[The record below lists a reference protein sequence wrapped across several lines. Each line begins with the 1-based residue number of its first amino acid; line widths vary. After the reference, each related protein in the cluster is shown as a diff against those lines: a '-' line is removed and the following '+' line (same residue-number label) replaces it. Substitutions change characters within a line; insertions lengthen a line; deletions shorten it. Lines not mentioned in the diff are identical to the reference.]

1 MTFCL
6 SVSTTI
12 SEKTIRYAPS
22 MRFVAELDLK
32 ALGFDGADP
41 AITGRPSYHPAVLR
55 RTYVYGYPNHTP
67 SNRRLERDAQRK
79 IELMWLTGRLAPDFK
94 TIADFRTANGSGC
107 KTCAAGS

>member
-1 MTFCL
+1 
-6 SVSTTI
+6 
-12 SEKTIRYAPS
+12 

-55 RTYVYGYPNHTP
+55 RTYVYGYPNRTP

-107 KTCAAGS
+107 KTCAAGL